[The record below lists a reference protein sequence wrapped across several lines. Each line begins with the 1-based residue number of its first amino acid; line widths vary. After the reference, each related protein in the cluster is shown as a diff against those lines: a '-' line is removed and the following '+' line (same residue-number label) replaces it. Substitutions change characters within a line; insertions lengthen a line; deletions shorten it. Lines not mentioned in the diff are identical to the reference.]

1 MTNTTMNTGAASLSD
16 EQIEALKAAALAAT
30 PQDIDGAQRID
41 RYEDGSQ
48 ILCPACGGE
57 GYVELNTDFCNY
69 DGEALGVQFYGI
81 GNAHALAEA
90 YFRAAKP
97 ATVLALIERLE
108 RAEATPAQQAD
119 AAPRDDGLIP
129 RPDLERDPLWQWR
142 CIANE
147 AEVVVNHKGKF
158 LMLNEEMCVRLGAAL
173 EDAAIAAGGAQEPVA
188 TRAEIEHA
196 RDRVLAQSKNS
207 LFRSGVKI
215 CAGEILSPIEP
226 CDKPPAGWTC
236 SRTKGHEG
244 PCAASLAAPSV
255 EQDEHAERVAAFKGW
270 FSTAGIWNNA
280 ITKRAWLAACE
291 WMQASA
297 ASTATAAPQGL
308 TDERINEL
316 ARTHLVAG
324 DDGEIFGL
332 EKFARALLAAAG
344 ERDGD

>member
-119 AAPRDDGLIP
+119 AAPSDDGLIP

-173 EDAAIAAGGAQEPVA
+173 EDAAIAAGGAQEPVPGTSEYGSWINKAKQA
-188 TRAEIEHA
+188 TDCKLSFH
-196 RDRVLAQSKNS
+196 RDEFKYLCQFEQELRKVY
-207 LFRSGVKI
+207 
-215 CAGEILSPIEP
+215 
-226 CDKPPAGWTC
+226 
-236 SRTKGHEG
+236 
-244 PCAASLAAPSV
+244 AAPLP
-255 EQDEHAERVAAFKGW
+255 RVAE
-270 FSTAGIWNNA
+270 TAC
-280 ITKRAWLAACE
+280 TKRE
-291 WMQASA
+291 
-297 ASTATAAPQGL
+297 
-308 TDERINEL
+308 
-316 ARTHLVAG
+316 
-324 DDGEIFGL
+324 
-332 EKFARALLAAAG
+332 
-344 ERDGD
+344 